1 VILSEKIAKHD
12 SIFIDTAPFIYFI
25 EAHKQFGPLTREIFT
40 SINALKIKGITS
52 VLTLTEL
59 LPKPISIGNN
69 ELAGIFSE
77 YLRRGNNLELIE
89 ISADIAEEA
98 GILRGR
104 YQSLKTI
111 DALQIAAAVHAK
123 ADIFL
128 TNDKGLKKIEEIDII
143 ILSDYHQNDV

>member
-25 EAHKQFGPLTREIFT
+25 EAHNQFGPLTREIFA

-59 LPKPISIGNN
+59 LPKPVSIGNN

-77 YLRRGNNLELIE
+77 YLRRGNNLELIA

-98 GILRGR
+98 GILRGKHQFLR
-104 YQSLKTI
+104 TI
-111 DALQIAAAVHAK
+111 DALQIAAAIHAK

-128 TNDKGLKKIEEIDII
+128 TNDKGLKKINEIDII
-143 ILSDYHQNDV
+143 ILSDYL